1 MIYRRVEKNLRPEL
15 EDPGLVPFNIDA
27 VYVVRGGTPYGRYV
41 KILII
46 FC

>member
-15 EDPGLVPFNIDA
+15 EDPGLVPFNIDDA
-27 VYVVRGGTPYGRYV
+27 YVVHGGTSHGRYV